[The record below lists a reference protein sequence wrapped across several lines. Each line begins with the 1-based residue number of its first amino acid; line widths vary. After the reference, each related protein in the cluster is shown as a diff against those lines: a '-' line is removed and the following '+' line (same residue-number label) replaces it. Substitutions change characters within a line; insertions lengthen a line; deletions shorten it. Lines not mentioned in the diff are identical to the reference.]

1 MSGLP
6 KEEMM
11 YFKKKRSI
19 GVIASVFTIL
29 LFAGSM
35 TLSVMSADAVADV
48 DGKGIYKKHC
58 ASCHGEE
65 GKGSGVVAHALFPKP
80 RDFAIGSFK
89 IRSTPSG
96 SLPTDEDLIRTIS
109 EGMPSTSMIGWKD
122 VVEKEEIE
130 ALVTVIKG
138 FSERFQEEE
147 PEPPVK
153 VGHPIGSSPANIEK
167 GKKIYMKLKCWECH
181 GETGK
186 GDGPKSDIL
195 VDDWKNPIQA
205 YNFTKGTNLKGG
217 NTDNDIYLRFTTG
230 MNGTPM
236 PSYADSSSDEERW
249 YLVHFVKSLMKPATA
264 TKSRG
269 FE

>member
-1 MSGLP
+1 
-6 KEEMM
+6 MM

-48 DGKGIYKKHC
+48 DGKESYKKYC

-65 GKGSGVVAHALFPKP
+65 GKGYGAVAHALFPRP
-80 RDFAIGSFK
+80 RDFTIGTFK

-96 SLPTDEDLIRTIS
+96 SLPTHEDLIRAMS
-109 EGMPSTSMIGWKD
+109 EGLPGSCMIGWKD

-153 VGHPIGSSPANIEK
+153 VGHPIKSSPTTIEK
-167 GKKIYMKLKCWECH
+167 GKKTYYEIEVL
-181 GETGK
+181 
-186 GDGPKSDIL
+186 
-195 VDDWKNPIQA
+195 
-205 YNFTKGTNLKGG
+205 
-217 NTDNDIYLRFTTG
+217 G
-230 MNGTPM
+230 MPRRNR
-236 PSYADSSSDEERW
+236 ERRW
-249 YLVHFVKSLMKPATA
+249 PQI
-264 TKSRG
+264 
-269 FE
+269 